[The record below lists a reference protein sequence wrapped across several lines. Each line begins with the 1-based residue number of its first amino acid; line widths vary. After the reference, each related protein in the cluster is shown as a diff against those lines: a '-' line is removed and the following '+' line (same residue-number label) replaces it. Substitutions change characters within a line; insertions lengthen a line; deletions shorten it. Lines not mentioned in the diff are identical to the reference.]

1 MSRVVISPPT
11 FLDVVLQQW
20 AAILEAH
27 EKLAPQDCYL
37 HWEELKQRAKPE
49 GISHEVWW
57 AALKLARTAKL
68 RPIALFDREKRP
80 FKFNIPDGLIEILH
94 RLDHGG
100 SETEIRPEEFDRFYA
115 SALLEE
121 SMASA
126 RLAGATTNYA
136 VAKEMLRNGQRP
148 RERSEQMILNQ
159 HLALQRV
166 WNWQDRE
173 LSPERIFE
181 LHRCITAGTLD
192 KPETAGRFRQD
203 GENSPI
209 IDAAGGVQYEPP
221 PAGELPRRMELMCA
235 FANGQAPDFFLHPII
250 RAIVLHF
257 WLAYDRPFCDGNG
270 RIARTLFRWAVLR
283 QNYPRLGCISIS
295 DVLLRAPARYAR
307 VFLHT
312 ETDDN
317 DLTYFILHQAEVI
330 RAAERALHDRVVR
343 KTNELQEAKKKLR
356 GLAEL
361 NPRQQAVIEHALR
374 KPDTRYLIAGHQRSH
389 GVTHQTARDD
399 LFDLTQRELLVAGKE
414 GRRYLFR
421 APQDLPRRLQSIAGP
436 RRTKPTSMSDE
447 LPTALL

>member
-1 MSRVVISPPT
+1 MISPPI
-11 FLDVVLQQW
+11 FLDIILQQW
-20 AAILEAH
+20 ATLLEAY
-27 EKLAPQDCYL
+27 EKLVPQDCYL
-37 HWEELKQRAKPE
+37 HWEELRQKTKPE
-49 GISHEVWW
+49 GISYEVWW
-57 AALKLARTAKL
+57 AALKLARTA
-68 RPIALFDREKRP
+68 RSQPITLLDRENRP
-80 FKFNIPDGLIEILH
+80 FKLNIPSGLVEILH

-100 SETEIRPEEFDRFYA
+100 RETDISPEEFDRFCA

-121 SMASA
+121 SIASA
-126 RLAGATTNYA
+126 RLAGATTNYE
-136 VAKEMLRNGQRP
+136 VAKEMLRTGLRP

-159 HLALQRV
+159 YLALQRIR
-166 WNWQDRE
+166 NLQDRE
-173 LSPERIFE
+173 LSPEIIFE
-181 LHRCITAGTLD
+181 LHRCITDGTLD
-192 KPETAGRFRQD
+192 KPEAAGRLRRA
-203 GENSPI
+203 GESFPI
-209 IDAAGGVQYEPP
+209 IDEGGMILHEPP

-235 FANGQAPDFFLHPII
+235 FANGRAPDFFIHPII

-270 RIARTLFRWAVLR
+270 RTARTLFRWAVLR
-283 QNYPRLGCISIS
+283 QNYPLLECISIS
-295 DVLLRAPARYAR
+295 NVLLQAPARYAR

-317 DLTYFILHQAEVI
+317 DLTYFVLHQAEVI

-361 NPRQQAVIEHALR
+361 NPRQQALIAHALR
-374 KPDTRYLIAGHQRSH
+374 KPDTQYVIAGHQRSH

-399 LFDLTQRELLVAGKE
+399 LFDLTQREFLVVGKE

-421 APQDLPRRLQSIAGP
+421 VPKDLPRRLQSIAGP
-436 RRTKPTSMSDE
+436 RRTKQTSMSDE

>member
-1 MSRVVISPPT
+1 
-11 FLDVVLQQW
+11 
-20 AAILEAH
+20 
-27 EKLAPQDCYL
+27 
-37 HWEELKQRAKPE
+37 
-49 GISHEVWW
+49 
-57 AALKLARTAKL
+57 
-68 RPIALFDREKRP
+68 
-80 FKFNIPDGLIEILH
+80 
-94 RLDHGG
+94 
-100 SETEIRPEEFDRFYA
+100 
-115 SALLEE
+115 
-121 SMASA
+121 
-126 RLAGATTNYA
+126 
-136 VAKEMLRNGQRP
+136 
-148 RERSEQMILNQ
+148 
-159 HLALQRV
+159 
-166 WNWQDRE
+166 
-173 LSPERIFE
+173 
-181 LHRCITAGTLD
+181 
-192 KPETAGRFRQD
+192 
-203 GENSPI
+203 
-209 IDAAGGVQYEPP
+209 
-221 PAGELPRRMELMCA
+221 MELMCA

-295 DVLLRAPARYAR
+295 DVLLQAPARYAR

-343 KTNELQEAKKKLR
+343 KTNELQEAKKKLL